1 MGGSK
6 PDTGAQGRTGEQER
20 RTLEYQKQLER
31 AATERQRREE
41 RDVAGIVGREAQ
53 SQFQSGLS
61 DFQRSTSGQPEQI
74 SRLQQ
79 LIREQALP
87 EQQRAM
93 EQGRIALQQQGVR
106 GPEAALMLQQQANA
120 MQTDLANRAEQVALQ
135 QALQDRQAQQEFARQ
150 RAMQTLP
157 KALQRGLRG
166 EQVTVTED
174 PSNPD
179 VSIKSQDEL
188 DSEKRKERRK
198 RLALGTV
205 LSKFF

>member
-53 SQFQSGLS
+53 RQFQSGLS

-106 GPEAALMLQQQANA
+106 GPEAALMLQQQSNA

-157 KALQRGLRG
+157 KALQRGLTG
-166 EQVTVTED
+166 DQVTVSED
-174 PSNPD
+174 PTNPD
-179 VSIKSQDEL
+179 DEETGGGESSS
-188 DSEKRKERRK
+188 DRRK
-198 RLALGTV
+198 KRLKKALLGW
-205 LSKFF
+205 FA

>member
-1 MGGSK
+1 MGGK
-6 PDTGAQGRTGEQER
+6 KEDTGAQLRTGEQER
-20 RTLEYQKQLER
+20 KTLEYQKQLER
-31 AATERQRREE
+31 AEIERQRREE

-61 DFQRSTSGQPEQI
+61 DFQRATSGQPQQI
-74 SRLQQ
+74 TRLQQ

-120 MQTDLANRAEQVALQ
+120 LQTDLANRAEQVALQ
-135 QALQDRQAQQEFARQ
+135 QALQDRQAQQEFAMK

-174 PSNPD
+174 PTNPD

-188 DSEKRKERRK
+188 DSEARKEKRK
-198 RLALGTV
+198 RLALGPV
-205 LSKFF
+205 FSKFF